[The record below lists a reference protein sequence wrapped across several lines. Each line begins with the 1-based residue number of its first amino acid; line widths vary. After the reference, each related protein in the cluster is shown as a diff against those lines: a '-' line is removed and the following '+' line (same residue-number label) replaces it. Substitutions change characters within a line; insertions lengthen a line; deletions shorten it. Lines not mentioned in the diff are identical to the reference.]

1 MKHIVWI
8 AALLFLPVW
17 GFSQPGLNA
26 LPQSLSASKIVS
38 WKYVLKPVEGNVYQ
52 FTATAVIEKGYHI
65 FHLDAGGD
73 GTLINTEI
81 TFNDGTETDGEWSV
95 TPAPKVIQLDI
106 IEGDIYW
113 HEKAVSFSKTVAL
126 PEGVRM
132 LSGSISYQ
140 VCNEEKCLPP
150 ATLDFQVTSSSHK

>member
-8 AALLFLPVW
+8 AVLLLLPVL
-17 GFSQPGLNA
+17 GFSQLGLNA
-26 LPQSLSASKIVS
+26 LSQEASANKVS
-38 WKYVLKPVEGNVYQ
+38 WKYGLKPVEGNIYL

-81 TFNDGTETDGEWSV
+81 TFNGGTETDEEWSV
-95 TPAPKVIQLDI
+95 MPAPRVIQLDI

-113 HEKAVSFSKTVAL
+113 HEKTVSFSKAVEL
-126 PEGVRM
+126 PEGTDAV
-132 LSGSISYQ
+132 SGSVYYQ

-150 ATLDFQVTSSSHK
+150 ATVDFQVPVKKQ

>member
-1 MKHIVWI
+1 M
-8 AALLFLPVW
+8 LLPVW
-17 GFSQPGLNA
+17 GFSQLGLGA
-26 LPQSLSASKIVS
+26 PQASDKIVS
-38 WKYVLKPVEGNVYQ
+38 WKFSLKPVEGNVYL

-81 TFNDGTETDGEWSV
+81 VFDSGNETDAEWKVS
-95 TPAPKVIQLDI
+95 PDPRVIQLDI

-113 HEKAVSFSKTVAL
+113 HEKTVSFSKEIEA
-126 PEGVRM
+126 PEDNG
-132 LSGSISYQ
+132 LISGSVSFQ

-150 ATLDFQVTSSSHK
+150 ATTDFRLPVKK

>member
-8 AALLFLPVW
+8 AVLLLLPVW
-17 GFSQPGLNA
+17 GFSQIGLDA
-26 LPQSLSASKIVS
+26 IPRELSANKMVS
-38 WKYVLKPVEGNVYQ
+38 WKFSLKPVEGNVYL

-65 FHLDAGGD
+65 FHLNAGGD

-81 TFNDGTETDGEWSV
+81 TFNGATETDEEWSV
-95 TPAPKVIQLDI
+95 TPAPRVIQLDI

-113 HEKAVSFSKTVAL
+113 HEKTVSFSKAVEL
-126 PEGVRM
+126 PEGTDDV
-132 LSGSISYQ
+132 SGSVSYQ

-150 ATLDFQVTSSSHK
+150 ATVDFRVTARQ